1 MVYNG
6 NTTVK
11 TLMDSFQILMN
22 AIGAQIT
29 AMLMLNVLT
38 LLVASSVIVC
48 LYLRA
53 VKSLAQE

>member
-1 MVYNG
+1 
-6 NTTVK
+6 
-11 TLMDSFQILMN
+11 MDSFQILMN